1 MSRSIRF
8 ATVVAALSL
17 SLAACGGGSSSTEST
32 DGASGESTPIDQVDL
47 TFQPVSAGKLTVCSD
62 APYEPFEYQD
72 ESGNWIGFDMDLM
85 TAVAM
90 RYGLTLEVTKQ
101 PFDGIWLAPA
111 AGTCDIVASSITIT
125 EERAQN
131 AAFSDA
137 YFDADQSLLVRNED
151 AATYVNLESL
161 AGKTIAV
168 QTGTTGEA
176 YAKENAG
183 DAKVQSFDDAAAMFA
198 ALEGKQVDAV
208 LQDLPINAFRAVK
221 QGTTQVTA
229 TFPTQEKYGFAMAKD
244 NVDLLDAVNESL
256 NTFRAGG
263 VYDEIYKKYF
273 GTPGESE

>member
-1 MSRSIRF
+1 MSRKLRF
-8 ATVVAALSL
+8 AAVVATLGLA
-17 SLAACGGGSSSTEST
+17 LAACGGGSSGGGDDAETT
-32 DGASGESTPIDQVDL
+32 DTTPIDQVEL
-47 TFQPVSAGKLTVCSD
+47 NFQPISAGKLTVCSD

-72 ESGNWIGFDMDLM
+72 ENGNWTGFDMDLM
-85 TAVAM
+85 TAIAK

-131 AAFSDA
+131 AAFSDP
-137 YFDADQSLLVRNED
+137 YFDADQSLLVRSED
-151 AATYVNLESL
+151 AATYVDLASL

-221 QGTTQVTA
+221 QGNTQVTA
-229 TFPTQEKYGFAMAKD
+229 TFPTEEKYGFAMAKD

-256 NTFRAGG
+256 NEFRAGG
-263 VYDEIYKKYF
+263 VYDEIYQKYF
-273 GTPGESE
+273 GTPGASE

>member
-1 MSRSIRF
+1 MSRKLRF
-8 ATVVAALSL
+8 AAVVATLGLA
-17 SLAACGGGSSSTEST
+17 LAACGGGSSSGGDDAETADT
-32 DGASGESTPIDQVDL
+32 TPIDQVEL

-72 ESGNWIGFDMDLM
+72 ENGNWTGFDMDLM
-85 TAVAM
+85 TAIAK

-131 AAFSDA
+131 AAFSDP
-137 YFDADQSLLVRNED
+137 YFDADQSLLVRSED
-151 AATYVNLESL
+151 AATYVDLASL

-229 TFPTQEKYGFAMAKD
+229 TFPTEEKYGFAMAKD

-256 NTFRAGG
+256 NEFRAGG
-263 VYDEIYKKYF
+263 VYDEIYQKYF
-273 GTPGESE
+273 GTPGASE

>member
-1 MSRSIRF
+1 MSRKLRF
-8 ATVVAALSL
+8 AAVVATLGLA
-17 SLAACGGGSSSTEST
+17 LAACGGGSSGGGDDAETT
-32 DGASGESTPIDQVDL
+32 DTTPIDQVEL
-47 TFQPVSAGKLTVCSD
+47 TFQPISAGKLTVCSD

-72 ESGNWIGFDMDLM
+72 ENGNWTGFDMDLM
-85 TAVAM
+85 TAIAK

-131 AAFSDA
+131 AAFSDP
-137 YFDADQSLLVRNED
+137 YFDADQSLLVRSED
-151 AATYVNLESL
+151 AATYVDLASL

-221 QGTTQVTA
+221 QGNTQVTA
-229 TFPTQEKYGFAMAKD
+229 TFPTEEKYGFAMAKD

-256 NTFRAGG
+256 NEFRAGG
-263 VYDEIYKKYF
+263 VYDEIYQKYF
-273 GTPGESE
+273 GTPGASE

>member
-1 MSRSIRF
+1 MSRKLRF
-8 ATVVAALSL
+8 AAVVATLGLA
-17 SLAACGGGSSSTEST
+17 LAACGGGSSSGG
-32 DGASGESTPIDQVDL
+32 DGGESAETTPIDQVEL
-47 TFQPVSAGKLTVCSD
+47 NFQPISAGKLTVCSD

-72 ESGNWIGFDMDLM
+72 ENGNWTGFDMDLM
-85 TAVAM
+85 TAIAK

-131 AAFSDA
+131 AAFSDP
-137 YFDADQSLLVRNED
+137 YFDADQSLLVRSED
-151 AATYVNLESL
+151 AATYVDLASL

-221 QGTTQVTA
+221 QGNTQVTA
-229 TFPTQEKYGFAMAKD
+229 TFPTDEKYGFAMAKD
-244 NVDLLDAVNESL
+244 NVDLIDAVNESL
-256 NTFRAGG
+256 NEFRAGG
-263 VYDEIYKKYF
+263 VYDEIYQKYF
-273 GTPGESE
+273 GTPGASE

>member
-1 MSRSIRF
+1 MSRKLRF
-8 ATVVAALSL
+8 AAVVATLGLA
-17 SLAACGGGSSSTEST
+17 LAACGGGSSSGGDDAETT
-32 DGASGESTPIDQVDL
+32 DTTPIDQVEL
-47 TFQPVSAGKLTVCSD
+47 TFQPISAGKLTVCSD

-72 ESGNWIGFDMDLM
+72 ENGNWTGFDMDLM
-85 TAVAM
+85 TAIAK

-131 AAFSDA
+131 AAFSDP
-137 YFDADQSLLVRNED
+137 YFDADQSLLVRSED
-151 AATYVNLESL
+151 AATYVDIASL

-229 TFPTQEKYGFAMAKD
+229 TFPTEEKYGFAMAKD

-256 NTFRAGG
+256 NEFRAGG
-263 VYDEIYKKYF
+263 VYDEIYQKYF
-273 GTPGESE
+273 GTPGASE

>member
-1 MSRSIRF
+1 MSRKLRF
-8 ATVVAALSL
+8 AAVVATLGLA
-17 SLAACGGGSSSTEST
+17 LAACGGGSSSGGDDAETADT
-32 DGASGESTPIDQVDL
+32 TPIDQVEL

-72 ESGNWIGFDMDLM
+72 ENGNWTGFDMDLM
-85 TAVAM
+85 TAIAK

-131 AAFSDA
+131 AAFSDP
-137 YFDADQSLLVRNED
+137 YFDADQSLLVRSED
-151 AATYVNLESL
+151 AATYVDLASL

-221 QGTTQVTA
+221 QGNTQVTA
-229 TFPTQEKYGFAMAKD
+229 TFPTEEKYGFAMAKD

-256 NTFRAGG
+256 NEFRAGG
-263 VYDEIYKKYF
+263 VYDEIYQKYF
-273 GTPGESE
+273 GTPGASE

>member
-8 ATVVAALSL
+8 ATVVTALGL
-17 SLAACGGGSSSTEST
+17 TLAACGGGSSSTENT
-32 DGASGESTPIDQVDL
+32 DGATVDSTPIDQVDL
-47 TFQPVSAGKLTVCSD
+47 TFQPISAGKLTVCSD

-72 ESGNWIGFDMDLM
+72 ENGNWIGFDMDLM
-85 TAVAM
+85 TAVAK

-131 AAFSDA
+131 AAFSDP
-137 YFDADQSLLVRNED
+137 YFDADQSLLVRKED
-151 AATYVNLESL
+151 AATYVDLESL

-263 VYDEIYKKYF
+263 VYDEIYKRYF
-273 GTPGESE
+273 GSPGESE